1 MDKEEKEKFINNIQ
15 HLNTVINDDNRLNNA
30 VKNYYRK
37 EGENLVLSFEP
48 YSNRY
53 TKFLCRHNLL
63 PSFINEKKS
72 LLLRNIIECESHRD
86 KIIGYLKN
94 TH

>member
-1 MDKEEKEKFINNIQ
+1 MNKKKKKFINNIQ
-15 HLNTVINDDNRLNNA
+15 QLNTVINDDNRLNNA

-53 TKFLCRHNLL
+53 TKFLRRHICFHH
-63 PSFINEKKS
+63 FINEKKI

-86 KIIGYLKN
+86 KIIGYFKN
-94 TH
+94 IH